1 MSLFKVNT
9 TALPAEVVLGD
20 KSKVSKERLVVRVD
34 RIKQALEFDRKCN
47 GNMSEEK
54 KQNLK
59 NEVKGILVELGARD
73 EALDEIVKRLTV

>member
-1 MSLFKVNT
+1 MSLFNVKT
-9 TALPAEVVLGD
+9 TAQPAAVVLGD

-34 RIKQALEFDRKCN
+34 RIKRALEFDRRRN

-54 KQNLK
+54 KNNLK

-73 EALDEIVKRLTV
+73 EALNEIVEKLTT